1 MKLFITALVI
11 IITASIG
18 SMMCVPLK
26 IEWFKAEIISVI
38 SCISLT
44 GVCLL
49 VDALNDNI
57 RKNKK

>member
-1 MKLFITALVI
+1 MRTFITILVI
-11 IITASIG
+11 IITVSIG
-18 SMMCVPLK
+18 SLMCMPLK

-38 SCISLT
+38 SCIALT